1 VRSDHLTDEQI
12 RSALLLPSPRVEDT
26 LVELMRRYGP
36 QASIC
41 ILPEGPQTIPYV
53 SASQP

>member
-1 VRSDHLTDEQI
+1 MDNLTDGQI
-12 RSALLLPSPRVEDT
+12 RSALLLPSPRVEGT
-26 LVELMRRYGP
+26 LTELMSRYGP

-53 SASQP
+53 SAP